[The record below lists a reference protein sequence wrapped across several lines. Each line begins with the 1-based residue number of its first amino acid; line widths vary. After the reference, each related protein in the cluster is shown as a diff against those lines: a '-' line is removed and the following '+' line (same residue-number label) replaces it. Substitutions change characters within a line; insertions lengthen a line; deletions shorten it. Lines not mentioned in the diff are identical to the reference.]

1 MCIVCSTIPA
11 VMALGVS
18 AQAKQ
23 NQAKKEAAVR
33 GEVAK
38 KPAIPAGPTT
48 TVVLALLLI
57 AAALVHSKTSV

>member
-1 MCIVCSTIPA
+1 
-11 VMALGVS
+11 MALGVS